1 MAVNEFLRVEETDL
15 DIWEGPRH
23 RGLKPCQLRM
33 PYLLPFC
40 PLQVQSRSL
49 AEHLVT
55 SLSFLFSSPI
65 YSFPRNNTGMEALA
79 AKPQNTVPSEANTNH
94 LSALGKRGWAGH
106 THDLVTRV
114 NNPDAGIGNLH
125 REGHPARAKRAV
137 VFSSP
142 SLTVTWRPQGM
153 ESGCEENPVGVQ
165 FQPMNCFGVIS

>member
-1 MAVNEFLRVEETDL
+1 MNFSEWRRQILTSGKGP
-15 DIWEGPRH
+15 DIGGSNLASSGCPTSS
-23 RGLKPCQLRM
+23 PSA
-33 PYLLPFC
+33 